1 MARVTGPVRSVGN
14 HRVRWFRALVPVLAL
29 LAIASTPLFVGAQ
42 EADQDAADLADD
54 DATDLAGDPV
64 DLGLYG
70 APIRF
75 VAPDG
80 VTMELGSGRR
90 LVDTL
95 ELRPHPSGTGMVVI
109 ADIDMEEYVRGIA
122 EMPARWP
129 IEALKAQ
136 AVAAR
141 TYAWWVAERGT
152 YVARGL
158 AYDICA
164 TVACQVYRGREVVET
179 PEVGHRWAQAVEE
192 TAGEVLLWDDAP
204 ILARYFSTS
213 GGATRNNEDVFPSSG
228 AFPYLVGIDDPD
240 DAISPVHTWQAV
252 FTRDQFDDLLGR
264 GETLSAAVPVRDAEV
279 IARGSG
285 QPNQVVVTGQDG
297 TRAQVTAGEFQ
308 DFLNRVAPSVYPD
321 DFPGPRRDGRPLPST
336 VPTTRYEIEVTD
348 AQVILHGSGWGHGVG
363 MGQYGAMGKAER
375 GMAHDDILATYYNG
389 LRPVTDDRVPDR
401 IRVGLADQLDE
412 LVLHADGPFQVRVG
426 DQLITDRGLGTWT
439 IRAAANRTMRLVAP
453 PGYGAPLVVDP
464 TVTPR
469 RHPFT
474 VETVQLETVVNKPAE
489 LTLEVQAGGEPVG
502 TLALGVVDPGRH
514 AVPWRLDT
522 DDGPLPPGTYDVQLV
537 AIDEDA
543 VRAGTPVEVTIG
555 RAGSGVPIATVLD
568 TLPATEQPAPTPVT
582 ALLLAGAVGLLGGA
596 VLGRRQTRA

>member
-1 MARVTGPVRSVGN
+1 MLAAGPVP
-14 HRVRWFRALVPVLAL
+14 ADL
-29 LAIASTPLFVGAQ
+29 LAQ
-42 EADQDAADLADD
+42 ETDEDLS
-54 DATDLAGDPV
+54 DLVGDPV

-70 APIRF
+70 APIQF
-75 VAPDG
+75 IAPDG

-90 LVDTL
+90 LVDIL
-95 ELRPHPSGTGMVVI
+95 ELRPHPSGNGMVVI
-109 ADIDMEEYVRGIA
+109 SDIDMDEYVRGIA
-122 EMPARWP
+122 EMPASWP

-152 YVARGL
+152 YNARGL

-192 TAGEVLLWDDAP
+192 TAGEVLLWDGAP

-252 FTRDQFDDLLGR
+252 FTREQFDDLLGR
-264 GETLSAAVPVRDAEV
+264 GDSLSAAVPIRDAEV

-297 TRAQVTAGEFQ
+297 TRAQVTAGALQ

-336 VPTTRYEIEVTD
+336 VPTTRYEIEVTGD
-348 AQVILHGSGWGHGVG
+348 QVILHGSGWGHAVG

-389 LRPVTDDRVPDR
+389 VRPTVDDRAPDR

-412 LVLHADGPFQVRVG
+412 LTLHADGPFQVRVG
-426 DQLITDRGLGTWT
+426 DQTITDRGLGTWT
-439 IRAAANRTMRLVAP
+439 IQAAANRTMRLVAP
-453 PGYGAPLVVDP
+453 PGYGAPLIVDP
-464 TVTPR
+464 TSTPR
-469 RHPFT
+469 QHPFT
-474 VETVQLETVVNKPAE
+474 VEIVDLETVVNKPAE
-489 LTLEVQAGGEPVG
+489 LTLEVQAAGEQVG
-502 TLALGVVDPGRH
+502 TLELGVVDPGRH
-514 AVPWRLDT
+514 TVTWRLDT
-522 DDGPLPPGTYDVQLV
+522 VDGPLPPGAYDVRLV
-537 AIDEDA
+537 AIDEEA
-543 VRAGTPVEVTIG
+543 ARAGAPVEVTIG
-555 RAGSGVPIATVLD
+555 QTESSAPIATVLD
-568 TLPATEQPAPTPVT
+568 DVLVTEEPPATTPVI
-582 ALLLAGAVGLLGGA
+582 ALLLAGAAGLLGGV
-596 VLGRRQTRA
+596 VLGRGRSRP

>member
-1 MARVTGPVRSVGN
+1 MLRVSEPVRIVGH
-14 HRVRWFRALVPVLAL
+14 HRLRWFVALAPVVAMLAV
-29 LAIASTPLFVGAQ
+29 ASAPVSVVAQ
-42 EADQDAADLADD
+42 EADDD
-54 DATDLAGDPV
+54 PPNDPADLAGDPV

-70 APIRF
+70 APIQF
-75 VAPDG
+75 IAPDG

-90 LVDTL
+90 LVETL
-95 ELRPHPSGTGMVVI
+95 ELRPHPSGDGMVVI
-109 ADIDMEEYVRGIA
+109 ADIGMDEYVRGIA

-228 AFPYLVGIDDPD
+228 SFPYLVGIDDPD

-252 FTRDQFDDLLGR
+252 FTREQFDDLLGR
-264 GETLSAAVPVRDAEV
+264 GDTLSAAAPIRDAEV
-279 IARGSG
+279 ITRGRG

-297 TRAQVTAGEFQ
+297 SRAQVTAGALQ
-308 DFLNRVAPSVYPD
+308 DFLNRVAPSTYPD
-321 DFPGPRRDGRPLPST
+321 DFPGPRRDGRSLPST

-348 AQVILHGSGWGHGVG
+348 DQVILHGSGWGHAVG

-375 GMAHDDILATYYNG
+375 GMPHDDILATYYNG
-389 LRPVTDDRVPDR
+389 VRPTVDDRAPDR
-401 IRVGLADQLDE
+401 IRVGLGDQLDE
-412 LVLHADGPFQVRVG
+412 LTLHADGPFQVRVG
-426 DQLITDRGLGTWT
+426 GQAITDRGLGTWT
-439 IRAAANRTMRLVAP
+439 IQTAGNRTMRLVAP
-453 PGYGAPLVVDP
+453 PGYGAPLVVDA
-464 TVTPR
+464 TSTPR
-469 RHPFT
+469 QHPFT
-474 VETVQLETVVNKPAE
+474 VESVNLETVVNKPAE
-489 LTLEVQAGGEPVG
+489 LALEVQAAGGPVG
-502 TLALGVVDPGRH
+502 TLELGVVDPGRH
-514 AVPWRLDT
+514 TVAWRLDT
-522 DDGPLPPGTYDVQLV
+522 DAGPLPPGTYAVQLV

-543 VRAGTPVEVTIG
+543 TRAGSPVDVTIG
-555 RAGSGVPIATVLD
+555 QTAAGDAIATVLD
-568 TLPATEQPAPTPVT
+568 DVPVT
-582 ALLLAGAVGLLGGA
+582 VERAPPRSVATLLLAGAAGLLGGV
-596 VLGRRQTRA
+596 VLGRRRTRS